1 MIKYVV
7 LLVSIA
13 LLSLS
18 SCKKCKECYLVEAE
32 GTSYEVTSSLGE
44 KCGDELDEIDGK
56 SYTAING
63 PVRSYCN

>member
-1 MIKYVV
+1 M
-7 LLVSIA
+7 
-13 LLSLS
+13 
-18 SCKKCKECYLVEAE
+18 VEAE

-56 SYTAING
+56 SYTAIDG